1 MGFQMQIYSILRVSW
16 SILAKCVFIRERA
29 PAKLKCFL
37 WRRIY
42 SHNFDCFLINLSRW
56 YIFTSLWKF
65 LSLIRRRSPSR
76 NVPSGDGERRKLNG
90 CSRRLL
96 YLFLRLSL
104 VWLPW
109 SLATFKQKC
118 RFMAQVCPKT
128 LINVKQ
134 NVRTKTQKT
143 NT

>member
-1 MGFQMQIYSILRVSW
+1 MGFQMQIYSILLVSW

-42 SHNFDCFLINLSRW
+42 SYNFDRFPIDLSRW

-65 LSLIRRRSPSR
+65 LTLIRRRSPSR
-76 NVPSGDGERRKLNG
+76 KIPSGDGERRNG

-96 YLFLRLSL
+96 IYSSDL
-104 VWLPW
+104 VWFDYHGRWPHLSKNAGSW
-109 SLATFKQKC
+109 HRFVQKPSS
-118 RFMAQVCPKT
+118 M
-128 LINVKQ
+128 
-134 NVRTKTQKT
+134 
-143 NT
+143 